1 MPVPLLSLL
10 FWFSTIACGIMA
22 GVYFAFST
30 FVMSS
35 LDRLGPSAAIAAMNA
50 MSVTITRSLFM
61 PLFISSTLCSLALII
76 IAAAGWVPNGSRLII
91 LIGSVV
97 YVAGMFGVTAL
108 FNVPLNDGLAA
119 FDFHGVDAA
128 STWAQYLQEW
138 IRWNHVRTVASCTA
152 MICYASALVSAGSR

>member
-1 MPVPLLSLL
+1 MPAPLLSLL
-10 FWFSTIACGIMA
+10 LWFSTVACGILA

-61 PLFISSTLCSLALII
+61 PLFMVSTLCSLALII

-91 LIGSVV
+91 VTGSIV

-119 FDFHGVDAA
+119 FNAHGADAA
-128 STWAQYLQEW
+128 STWAQYLQDW
-138 IRWNHVRTVASCTA
+138 TRWNHVRTVASCIG
-152 MICYASALVSAGSR
+152 MICYAGALVSVGSQ